1 MLKQCK
7 AGDLIKIT
15 GRSYTQLKDK
25 PVYLVIEKEE
35 HQGNYSFLLL
45 DHYGDAFWTSFR
57 KKDPY
62 DNVLIIS

>member
-15 GRSYTQLKDK
+15 GRSYTPLKDK

-35 HQGNYSFLLL
+35 HHGNYSFLLL
-45 DHYGDAFWTSFR
+45 DNYGDAFWTSFR

>member
-7 AGDLIKIT
+7 TGDLIKIT
-15 GRSYTQLKDK
+15 GRSYTPLKDK

-45 DHYGDAFWTSFR
+45 DHSGDSFWTSFR
-57 KKDPY
+57 KESPY
-62 DNVLIIS
+62 DNVLIVS